1 MSRQSVVRS
10 LGVLFVLISPSC
22 SSPTG
27 PGDPLPVTR
36 VVQGAFSSAETSQ
49 RLVVRSDADL
59 AAAWTTMF
67 RTLSDSPPLPAVD
80 FSREMVI
87 IALAGSKPSGG
98 YCILVQAATG
108 KSGWAEI
115 TVRSIGPTPSSAL
128 LPVITNPYDVVRV
141 PRREIVRFTEVSEV
155 GNCGPLT

>member
-1 MSRQSVVRS
+1 MSRHAIVRLS
-10 LGVLFVLISPSC
+10 GVLFVLISVAC
-22 SSPTG
+22 ESPTG

-36 VVQGAFSSAETSQ
+36 ILQGAFSSAETSQ
-49 RLVVRSDADL
+49 RLVVRSETEL
-59 AAAWTTMF
+59 TAAWTTMF
-67 RTLSDSPPLPAVD
+67 RNFSDPPPLPSVD

-98 YCILVQAATG
+98 YCILVQAAAAKTG
-108 KSGWAEI
+108 RAEI
-115 TVRSIGPTPSSAL
+115 TVRSIGPNPSSAL

-141 PRREIVRFTEVSEV
+141 PRREIVTFTELSEI